1 MEVKE
6 AMGKKDNYSKEFKLQ
21 AIELSNEIGTK
32 EAAEK
37 LGLHSP
43 NVIGAWKR
51 WYAGMTSSNA
61 SKAKFSKSKEDLL
74 REISQLKKEL
84 AKERQSVSILKAAA
98 AFFSKD
104 HLK

>member
-1 MEVKE
+1 
-6 AMGKKDNYSKEFKLQ
+6 
-21 AIELSNEIGTK
+21 
-32 EAAEK
+32 
-37 LGLHSP
+37 
-43 NVIGAWKR
+43 
-51 WYAGMTSSNA
+51 MTPDSA
-61 SKAKFSKSKEDLL
+61 SKTKFSKSKEELL